1 MKRVLIGCALTL
13 ALVAGVFA
21 ASSTP
26 ANFSG
31 TWVLNKDKSDGLP
44 RQLQNVESYTMVVTQ
59 DDKQLTVENKIA
71 GGARGGDQ
79 NSASGENNAPRD
91 RVGQGSG
98 QGSSQDGSMTGGRRR
113 GGFGGQVGGQDGG
126 QGGGRRG
133 GRGGMGMGMG
143 TATYKLDG
151 SESKVESAGGR
162 GGAATLKAQWKDGGK
177 VLELTNARTFN
188 VQGNDMTR
196 TVKDRWELA
205 DSGKTLKVKRSVDG
219 MQGSQESTLVFSKQ

>member
-13 ALVAGVFA
+13 VLVAGVFA

-31 TWVLNKDKSDGLP
+31 TWVLDKDKSDGLP

-79 NSASGENNAPRD
+79 NSASGENNTPRD
-91 RVGQGSG
+91 RGGQAGGQAGSQGSG
-98 QGSSQDGSMTGGRRR
+98 QDGSMTGGRRR
-113 GGFGGQVGGQDGG
+113 GGFGGQGGG
-126 QGGGRRG
+126 QGGGRG
-133 GRGGMGMGMG
+133 GRGGMGMGTG

-151 SESKVESAGGR
+151 TESKVESAGGR
-162 GGAATLKAQWKDGGK
+162 GGAATLKAQWKDSGK
-177 VLELTNARTFN
+177 VLELTNSRSFN

-205 DSGKTLKVKRSVDG
+205 DGGKTLKVKRSVDG

>member
-13 ALVAGVFA
+13 VLVAGVFA

-31 TWVLNKDKSDGLP
+31 TWVLDKEKSDGLP

-59 DDKQLTVENKIA
+59 DDKQLTVENKVS
-71 GGARGGDQ
+71 GGGRRGDQ
-79 NSASGENNAPRD
+79 NSASGENNTPTD
-91 RVGQGSG
+91 RGSQGG
-98 QGSSQDGSMTGGRRR
+98 SQDGSMTGGGKR
-113 GGFGGQVGGQDGG
+113 GGFGGQGGGQAGG
-126 QGGGRRG
+126 QGGGRG
-133 GRGGMGMGMG
+133 GRGGMGMG

-177 VLELTNARTFN
+177 VLELTNSRSFN
-188 VQGNDMTR
+188 AQGNDMTR

-205 DSGKTLKVKRSVDG
+205 DGGKTLKVKRSVDG

>member
-1 MKRVLIGCALTL
+1 MKRVLIGCAVTL
-13 ALVAGVFA
+13 VLVAGVFA

-31 TWVLNKDKSDGLP
+31 TWVLDKDKSDGLP

-71 GGARGGDQ
+71 GGARRGDQ
-79 NSASGENNAPRD
+79 NSENNTPRD
-91 RVGQGSG
+91 RGGQGSG
-98 QGSSQDGSMTGGRRR
+98 QAGGQGGSQDGSMTGGRRR
-113 GGFGGQVGGQDGG
+113 GGFGGQGGGQAGG
-126 QGGGRRG
+126 QGGGRG
-133 GRGGMGMGMG
+133 GRGGMGMGTG

-151 SESKVESAGGR
+151 TESKVESAGGR
-162 GGAATLKAQWKDGGK
+162 GGAATLKAQWKDSGK
-177 VLELTNARTFN
+177 VLELTNSRSFN

-205 DSGKTLKVKRSVDG
+205 DGGKTLKVKRSVDG

>member
-13 ALVAGVFA
+13 VLVAGVFA

-31 TWVLNKDKSDGLP
+31 TWVLDKEKSDGLQ

-59 DDKQLTVENKIA
+59 DDKQLTVENKIS
-71 GGARGGDQ
+71 GGARRGDQ
-79 NSASGENNAPRD
+79 NSASGENTAPRD
-91 RVGQGSG
+91 RGGQASG
-98 QGSSQDGSMTGGRRR
+98 QGGSQDGSMTGGRRR
-113 GGFGGQVGGQDGG
+113 GGFGGQGGG
-126 QGGGRRG
+126 QGGGRG
-133 GRGGMGMGMG
+133 GRGGMGMGTG

-177 VLELTNARTFN
+177 VLELTNSRSFN
-188 VQGNDMTR
+188 AQGNDMTR

-205 DSGKTLKVKRSVDG
+205 DGGKTLKVKRSVDG

>member
-91 RVGQGSG
+91 RDQAGG
-98 QGSSQDGSMTGGRRR
+98 QDGSTTGGRRR
-113 GGFGGQVGGQDGG
+113 GGFGGQSGGQ
-126 QGGGRRG
+126 
-133 GRGGMGMGMG
+133 
-143 TATYKLDG
+143 
-151 SESKVESAGGR
+151 AGG
-162 GGAATLKAQWKDGGK
+162 
-177 VLELTNARTFN
+177 
-188 VQGNDMTR
+188 
-196 TVKDRWELA
+196 
-205 DSGKTLKVKRSVDG
+205 
-219 MQGSQESTLVFSKQ
+219 

>member
-13 ALVAGVFA
+13 VLVAGVFA

-31 TWVLNKDKSDGLP
+31 TWVLDKDKSDGLP
-44 RQLQNVESYTMVVTQ
+44 RQLQNVESYTMAVTQ

-71 GGARGGDQ
+71 GGTRARAGGEQ
-79 NSASGENNAPRD
+79 NGAGGENNAPRD
-91 RVGQGSG
+91 RGGQRGG
-98 QGSSQDGSMTGGRRR
+98 QDGAAPGGRRR
-113 GGFGGQVGGQDGG
+113 GGFGGQG
-126 QGGGRRG
+126 
-133 GRGGMGMGMG
+133 GGMGLGMG
-143 TATYKLDG
+143 AVTYKLDG

-162 GGAATLKAQWKDGGK
+162 GGAATFKAQWKDGGK
-177 VLELTNARTFN
+177 VLELTNSRSFN

-205 DSGKTLKVKRSVDG
+205 DGGKTLKVKRSVDG
-219 MQGSQESTLVFSKQ
+219 MQGSQESTLVFNKQ

>member
-1 MKRVLIGCALTL
+1 MKRVLIGCAMTL
-13 ALVAGVFA
+13 VLVAGVFA
-21 ASSTP
+21 ASPTP

-31 TWVLNKDKSDGLP
+31 TWVLDKSKSDGLP
-44 RQLQNVESYTMVVTQ
+44 PQLQNVESYTMVVTQ

-79 NSASGENNAPRD
+79 NSASGENNPPRD
-91 RVGQGSG
+91 RD
-98 QGSSQDGSMTGGRRR
+98 SQDGSMTGGRRR
-113 GGFGGQVGGQDGG
+113 GGFGGQGGGQAGGQAGG
-126 QGGGRRG
+126 QGGGRG

-151 SESKVESAGGR
+151 SESRVESAGGR

-177 VLELTNARTFN
+177 VLELTNSRTFN

-196 TVKDRWELA
+196 AVKDRWELT
-205 DSGKTLKVKRSVDG
+205 DGGKTLKVKRSVDG

>member
-13 ALVAGVFA
+13 VLVVGVCA
-21 ASSTP
+21 ASSTS

-31 TWVLNKDKSDGLP
+31 TWVLDKDKSDGLP

-79 NSASGENNAPRD
+79 RGAGGENNPPRNP
-91 RVGQGSG
+91 GA
-98 QGSSQDGSMTGGRRR
+98 QDGSATGGRGR
-113 GGFGGQVGGQDGG
+113 GGLGG
-126 QGGGRRG
+126 QGGGRG

-162 GGAATLKAQWKDGGK
+162 GGAATFKAQWKDGGK
-177 VLELTNARTFN
+177 VLELTNSRSFTM
-188 VQGNDMTR
+188 QGNDMTR
-196 TVKDRWELA
+196 TVKDRWELS
-205 DSGKTLKVKRSVDG
+205 DGGKTLKVKRSVDG
-219 MQGSQESTLVFSKQ
+219 MQGSQESTLVFNRQ

>member
-13 ALVAGVFA
+13 VLVAGVFA

-31 TWVLNKDKSDGLP
+31 TWVLDKDKSDGLP
-44 RQLQNVESYTMVVTQ
+44 RQLQNVESYTMAVTQ

-71 GGARGGDQ
+71 GGVRARAGGEQ
-79 NSASGENNAPRD
+79 NGAGGENKAPRD
-91 RVGQGSG
+91 RGG
-98 QGSSQDGSMTGGRRR
+98 QDGATTGGRRR
-113 GGFGGQVGGQDGG
+113 GGFGGQG
-126 QGGGRRG
+126 
-133 GRGGMGMGMG
+133 GGMGLGMG
-143 TATYKLDG
+143 VAIYKLDG

-177 VLELTNARTFN
+177 VLELTNSRSFN

-205 DSGKTLKVKRSVDG
+205 DGGKTLKVKRSVDG
-219 MQGSQESTLVFSKQ
+219 TQGSQESTLVFNKQ

>member
-1 MKRVLIGCALTL
+1 MKRVLIGCAMTL
-13 ALVAGVFA
+13 VLVAGVFA

-59 DDKQLTVENKIA
+59 DDKQLTVENKIS
-71 GGARGGDQ
+71 GGARGDQ
-79 NSASGENNAPRD
+79 NSASGETNAPRD
-91 RVGQGSG
+91 RAGQGG
-98 QGSSQDGSMTGGRRR
+98 SQDGSMTGGRRR
-113 GGFGGQVGGQDGG
+113 GGFGGQGGGQVGGQDGG

-143 TATYKLDG
+143 TATYNLDG

>member
-13 ALVAGVFA
+13 VLVAGVFA

-31 TWVLNKDKSDGLP
+31 TWVLDKSKSDGLP

-59 DDKQLTVENKIA
+59 DDKQLTVDNKIA

-91 RVGQGSG
+91 REG
-98 QGSSQDGSMTGGRRR
+98 QDGSMTGGRRR
-113 GGFGGQVGGQDGG
+113 GGFGGQGGG
-126 QGGGRRG
+126 QGGGRG
-133 GRGGMGMGMG
+133 GMGMG

-151 SESKVESAGGR
+151 SES
-162 GGAATLKAQWKDGGK
+162 
-177 VLELTNARTFN
+177 
-188 VQGNDMTR
+188 
-196 TVKDRWELA
+196 
-205 DSGKTLKVKRSVDG
+205 
-219 MQGSQESTLVFSKQ
+219 

>member
-13 ALVAGVFA
+13 VLAAGVFA

-59 DDKQLTVENKIA
+59 DDKQLIVENKIA

-79 NSASGENNAPRD
+79 NGASGENNAPRD
-91 RVGQGSG
+91 NPG
-98 QGSSQDGSMTGGRRR
+98 QDGSTTGGRRR
-113 GGFGGQVGGQDGG
+113 GGFGGQ
-126 QGGGRRG
+126 GGGRG
-133 GRGGMGMGMG
+133 GRGGMGMG

-151 SESKVESAGGR
+151 SESRVESAGGR
-162 GGAATLKAQWKDGGK
+162 GGAATLKALWKDGGK
-177 VLELTNARTFN
+177 VLELTNSRSFN
-188 VQGNDMTR
+188 SQGNDMTR

-205 DSGKTLKVKRSVDG
+205 DGGKTLKVKRSVDG
-219 MQGSQESTLVFSKQ
+219 MQGSQESTLVFTKQ

>member
-177 VLELTNARTFN
+177 V
-188 VQGNDMTR
+188 
-196 TVKDRWELA
+196 
-205 DSGKTLKVKRSVDG
+205 
-219 MQGSQESTLVFSKQ
+219 

>member
-1 MKRVLIGCALTL
+1 MKKSLIGCTL
-13 ALVAGVFA
+13 ALVLMVLMVGVSI

-31 TWVLNKDKSDGLP
+31 TWVLDKNKSESLG
-44 RQLQNVESYTMVVTQ
+44 RLQNVESYTMVVTQ

-71 GGARGGDQ
+71 RAARADGEQ
-79 NSASGENNAPRD
+79 NGTNGENGTPRKPGGMG
-91 RVGQGSG
+91 RRP
-98 QGSSQDGSMTGGRRR
+98 DGS
-113 GGFGGQVGGQDGG
+113 GG
-126 QGGGRRG
+126 QGGGRG

-151 SESKVESAGGR
+151 SETKVESAGDR

-177 VLELTNARTFN
+177 VLELTNARSFN

-196 TVKDRWELA
+196 TVKDRWELS
-205 DSGKTLKVKRSVDG
+205 DGGKTLKVKRSVDG
-219 MQGSQESTLVFSKQ
+219 SQAAQESTLVFYKQ

>member
-1 MKRVLIGCALTL
+1 MKRVLIGCAVTL
-13 ALVAGVFA
+13 VLVVGVFA

-31 TWVLNKDKSDGLP
+31 TWVLDKNKSDGLP
-44 RQLQNVESYTMVVTQ
+44 RQLQSVESYTMVVTQ
-59 DDKQLTVENKIA
+59 DDRQLTVENKIA

-79 NSASGENNAPRD
+79 NGASGETNAPRERGVQD
-91 RVGQGSG
+91 SG
-98 QGSSQDGSMTGGRRR
+98 GQDGSTTGGRRR
-113 GGFGGQVGGQDGG
+113 GGFGGQGGG
-126 QGGGRRG
+126 QGGGRG
-133 GRGGMGMGMG
+133 GRGGMGMG

-151 SESKVESAGGR
+151 TESKVESAGGR

-177 VLELTNARTFN
+177 VLELTNSRSFN
-188 VQGNDMTR
+188 AQGNDMTR

-205 DSGKTLKVKRSVDG
+205 DGGKTLKVKRSVDG